1 MEAGRF
7 SIERSAAS
15 ARSLVESAIDHTRVL
30 AEAKSQTIHATIA
43 SNEPTVSCDAPRVIQ
58 VLVNLVD
65 NAVKFSPKGGD
76 INITVDDADSW
87 VRFAVTDMGPGIAPD
102 DAKHVFEPYWRSQRS
117 SKTGG
122 TGLGLVIA
130 RTIVEAHG
138 GQIWLSARA
147 GTGAT
152 FSFLLPS
159 ARAAERRSR

>member
-1 MEAGRF
+1 M
-7 SIERSAAS
+7 
-15 ARSLVESAIDHTRVL
+15 L
-30 AEAKSQTIHATIA
+30 AESKSQTIHATIA
-43 SNEPTVSCDAPRVIQ
+43 SSEPAVSCDVDRVIQ

-65 NAVKFSPKGGD
+65 NAIKYSPKGGD
-76 INITVDDADSW
+76 INITVDDADGW

-102 DAKHVFEPYWRSQRS
+102 DAKHVFEPYWRSARS

-138 GQIWLSARA
+138 GQIWLSAR

-152 FSFLLPS
+152 FSFSLPS
-159 ARAAERRSR
+159 VRLRDGAVAVSSSVSSPRRSH